1 MDEKQKK
8 SVFAAL
14 KTSKQ
19 WTYLLAASMLTL
31 VPISASAT
39 ATGSENE
46 NTVQAV
52 QQAKKTVTGL
62 VKDAHGEPVIGATV
76 AEVGNAT
83 NATITDA
90 NGNYRLQIKP
100 GSRISVSS
108 IGYQQQT
115 LAAKG
120 NVVNVTLEEDQAIL
134 DEVVV
139 VAYGTQKK
147 KDLTG
152 SMTAVKAENIAV
164 QNTTT
169 VSRALEGAAPGIR
182 VSSVDGQPGYDMAV
196 RIRGVSSTNGASAAA
211 LIVIDGV
218 AQQTNSTYENPL
230 SQLDPNDI
238 ASVSILKDAASTA
251 LYGSRGA
258 NGVVLITTKKG
269 QSGKAKISFESRWG
283 WNSIGDYNVNSID
296 NAAQYYEY
304 VWKSIYNSYRYGVN
318 GTGLPGVDA
327 SGRYYTNVGNPN
339 HSDAE
344 ARLFAS
350 QHLFDYNN
358 SETAFQKNLLKNNM
372 AYNVPGAIY
381 TNTGSG
387 SNSSSTMT
395 GAYLID
401 PETGRLNPP
410 GPPAL

>member
-31 VPISASAT
+31 VPITASAT

-120 NVVNVTLEEDQAIL
+120 NVVNVTLEEDQAVL

-218 AQQTNSTYENPL
+218 AQ
-230 SQLDPNDI
+230 
-238 ASVSILKDAASTA
+238 
-251 LYGSRGA
+251 
-258 NGVVLITTKKG
+258 
-269 QSGKAKISFESRWG
+269 
-283 WNSIGDYNVNSID
+283 
-296 NAAQYYEY
+296 
-304 VWKSIYNSYRYGVN
+304 
-318 GTGLPGVDA
+318 
-327 SGRYYTNVGNPN
+327 
-339 HSDAE
+339 
-344 ARLFAS
+344 
-350 QHLFDYNN
+350 
-358 SETAFQKNLLKNNM
+358 
-372 AYNVPGAIY
+372 
-381 TNTGSG
+381 
-387 SNSSSTMT
+387 
-395 GAYLID
+395 
-401 PETGRLNPP
+401 
-410 GPPAL
+410 